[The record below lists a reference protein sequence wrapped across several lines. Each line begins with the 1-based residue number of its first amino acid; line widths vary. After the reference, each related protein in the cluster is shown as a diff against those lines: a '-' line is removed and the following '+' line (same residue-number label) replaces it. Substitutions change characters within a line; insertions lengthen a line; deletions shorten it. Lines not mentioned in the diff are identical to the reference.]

1 MSEPQPRSYLVVV
14 DATPESRLALRYAAR
29 RARQTGGHLRML
41 HVVPPT
47 DFVQWGGVQAALE
60 SEAHDAAET
69 LLAGIAAE
77 IEAEVGFAPAT
88 EVRVGKTTEI
98 VLAAITTGDAVSA
111 LVLGAAAKGAPGPLV
126 EFFAGEGAGAL
137 PCPVVIVPGAMTE
150 ADLDRLA

>member
-1 MSEPQPRSYLVVV
+1 MSDAQPRSYLVVV

-29 RARQTGGHLRML
+29 RARQTGGHVRLL
-41 HVVPPT
+41 HVVRPT

-60 SEAHDAAET
+60 SEAQEAAET

-77 IEAEVGFAPAT
+77 IEAEVGLTPST
-88 EVRVGKTTEI
+88 EIRVGKAAET
-98 VLAAITTGDAVSA
+98 VLAAITTGEPVSA

-126 EFFAGEGAGAL
+126 AFFAGEGAGAL
-137 PCPVVIVPGAMTE
+137 PCPVVIVPGAMSE